1 PDEAEILK
9 QNPIR
14 SFTDNMTLQRHYLW
28 KIYASGDIGG
38 KDDIRNWGMN
48 NDDWIKLCNIDFV
61 KTYNNPEP
69 LQHFRR
75 LAYYRRQGSDEVKA
89 LENLKIKEAM
99 QWEESQDSM
108 NPASNDLHKFYS
120 VKQWEAVRDLFQS
133 IGFSGIDDTKILSGD
148 DVAKAFEQSCEEVV
162 KIRED
167 ARLLFG
173 FKTRAKGT
181 PDLNATIK
189 FINAIAGNWCGYTVK
204 SDETRVGSKGHQV
217 RKRTYWIDHK
227 AYDGCGFETLEE
239 IRAIKVNNSKYLP
252 IAPIIPPYKPEPI
265 DETQKLFDS
274 IPTTDITT
282 SEEAKLRCSTSSINE
297 VCKESSCHNVIE
309 ESMTNLLQSPSTIST
324 QDQLNDFEQ
333 FSSITE
339 TKKEILEPL
348 ITKRLPPEISL
359 SSEYLIKNESDIDIL
374 ILLLQQKYQMSQEK
388 LDQWRRKITFE
399 FRDNTSYWKKERE
412 SMNEID
418 FLEHKRNF
426 EAKMKVP
433 TTPHKKE
440 LKNKSLAIIEYA

>member
-1 PDEAEILK
+1 
-9 QNPIR
+9 
-14 SFTDNMTLQRHYLW
+14 
-28 KIYASGDIGG
+28 
-38 KDDIRNWGMN
+38 
-48 NDDWIKLCNIDFV
+48 
-61 KTYNNPEP
+61 
-69 LQHFRR
+69 
-75 LAYYRRQGSDEVKA
+75 
-89 LENLKIKEAM
+89 M
-99 QWEESQDSM
+99 QWEDSHEFM
-108 NPASNDLHKFYS
+108 DPSSVDLHKFYS
-120 VKQWEAVRDLFQS
+120 AKQWEAVHNLVQS
-133 IGFSGIDDTKILSGD
+133 IGFSDIDDTKILSGD

-204 SDETRVGSKGHQV
+204 SDETHVGSKGHQV
-217 RKRTYWIDHK
+217 RKRIYWIDHK

-265 DETQKLFDS
+265 DETQEHFDS

-282 SEEAKLRCSTSSINE
+282 SEEAKLRCSTSFINE

-309 ESMTNLLQSPSTIST
+309 ESMPNLLQSPSTIST

-333 FSSITE
+333 FSNITE

-348 ITKRLPPEISL
+348 IMKHLPPEISL
-359 SSEYLIKNESDIDIL
+359 SSELLIKSESDIDTL

-388 LDQWRRKITFE
+388 LDQWRRKIAFE
-399 FRDNTSYWKKERE
+399 FLYNTSYWKKER
-412 SMNEID
+412 
-418 FLEHKRNF
+418 
-426 EAKMKVP
+426 
-433 TTPHKKE
+433 
-440 LKNKSLAIIEYA
+440 